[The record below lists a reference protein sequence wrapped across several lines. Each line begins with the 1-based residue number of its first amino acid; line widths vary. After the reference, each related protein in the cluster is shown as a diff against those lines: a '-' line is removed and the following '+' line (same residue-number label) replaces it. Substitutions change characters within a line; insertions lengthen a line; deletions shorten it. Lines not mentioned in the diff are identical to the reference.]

1 MPEILNLHNTS
12 YITMVNISSN
22 VNLSDFEDFVS
33 GLRQDSLLEIILY
46 SLLFVSGAIGNLWVF
61 FKQRQK
67 SQRDARINYLLRHLN
82 YADMLVIFGTILI
95 EIIWRITVYWHGGEI
110 LCKIV
115 STFRIFCVYLSS
127 VMLICISVDRYF
139 VFVHPLSFINR
150 EKRKTILIH
159 ASYVVSALSAL
170 PQAFIFHIGRHPDY
184 PAFAQCLSRGY
195 FDTEW
200 KETVYQI
207 FTLCIMYFV
216 PFFVT
221 LFCYIRIIA
230 ALSSQ
235 REVNITMEMVSDG
248 STRTNNDG
256 EQRIN
261 VYQRAEKRTLRI
273 TSIVALAFVCCW
285 TPYTFVVLWFQFNP
299 DSYRST
305 NSLIMDVLF
314 CFAVLNSVINPC
326 VYSSHLFTKR
336 RASAHTVNHTLNTN
350 NAPGNNNNNNKTNYL
365 NGNNN
370 NHSLKMNGS
379 QVIRGNNLS
388 KVVSRETFF

>member
-1 MPEILNLHNTS
+1 MNE
-12 YITMVNISSN
+12 TMINISVLRETLDSVRDHSANQVTN
-22 VNLSDFEDFVS
+22 VNFNQFVS
-33 GLRQDSLLEIILY
+33 SLRRESILEIVLY

-67 SQRDARINYLLRHLN
+67 CQRDARINYLLRHLN
-82 YADMLVIFGTILI
+82 YADILVIFGTILI

-110 LCKIV
+110 LCKLV
-115 STFRIFCVYLSS
+115 QTFRIFGVYLSS
-127 VMLICISVDRYF
+127 IMLICISVDRYF

-150 EKRKTILIH
+150 EKRKKILIH
-159 ASYVVSALSAL
+159 ASYVVSAVSAL
-170 PQAFIFHIGRHPDY
+170 PQAFIFHIKRHPRY
-184 PAFAQCLSRGY
+184 PEFAQCLSSGY
-195 FDTEW
+195 FDAEW
-200 KETVYQI
+200 KEKVYQI

-235 REVNITMEMVSDG
+235 RELNVSRP
-248 STRTNNDG
+248 TNDG

-261 VYQRAEKRTLRI
+261 VYQRAERRTLRM

-285 TPYTFVVLWFQFNP
+285 TPYTYVVLWFQFNP
-299 DSYRST
+299 DSYQST
-305 NSLIMDVLF
+305 NILIMDVLF

-336 RASAHTVNHTLNTN
+336 RNKTSNNSALNN
-350 NAPGNNNNNNKTNYL
+350 LNNNNSIKL
-365 NGNNN
+365 NGSN
-370 NHSLKMNGS
+370 
-379 QVIRGNNLS
+379 VIRGNNIS
-388 KVVSRETFF
+388 KLATRETFF